1 MELHGHPEKVDFC
14 GEEKDRVARPLS
26 AFDARI
32 AISSVRIAACQ
43 ARRRYANNIAAFDAK
58 PVIDQPATR
67 SRADDPLALAL
78 EAYEKALQQG
88 APH

>member
-1 MELHGHPEKVDFC
+1 
-14 GEEKDRVARPLS
+14 
-26 AFDARI
+26 
-32 AISSVRIAACQ
+32 VRIAACQ